1 MKEQRAKSQEQL
13 TCSLRAQFNNYKNV
27 GECRCH
33 IRSLL
38 FALCSL
44 SFVFC
49 TNTAEALENNY
60 GKWNFNL
67 SGYGMAGGVQTDE
80 DSGIMNDWQV
90 RAQASYRKSDNWL
103 FGAVVSHSAWNLDRE
118 DPFMDAFGYTQT
130 PWGRL
135 ELGWTDSI
143 ATKLGLGLPDV
154 GGMRIGR
161 DPLVYDFANPSP
173 MISETII
180 SDTSSA
186 LRANVVSVP
195 GPIQF
200 GFSFAPKNQ
209 HFDSATDFGIKY
221 KKAAGKTKMAL
232 SLGASFIDNP
242 DNLIGEIYA
251 PRTTADWRGAVSTGM
266 NLQYNS
272 WIWGVSAKA
281 VYDQNP
287 IGALSDGLAFGTG
300 VSYDFLKWSASAS
313 YMLSQVG
320 VFHDESDYFANTGI
334 VSIRYKIDQ
343 FWNVWTSGGIV
354 SAKHTSPFISA
365 GLMLKF

>member
-1 MKEQRAKSQEQL
+1 MIKKLILPLAFCIL
-13 TCSLRAQFNNYKNV
+13 P
-27 GECRCH
+27 
-33 IRSLL
+33 
-38 FALCSL
+38 FA
-44 SFVFC
+44 
-49 TNTAEALENNY
+49 ADALEADY
-60 GKWNFNL
+60 GNWNFNL
-67 SGYGMAGGVQTDE
+67 SGYGTAGGVQTD
-80 DSGIMNDWQV
+80 DNSGITNDWQV
-90 RAQASYRKSDNWL
+90 RAQASYRKSNDWL
-103 FGAVVSHSAWNLDRE
+103 FGAVLSQSAWNLDRE
-118 DPFMDAFGYTQT
+118 DPFIDAFGYTQT

-154 GGMRIGR
+154 GGLRIGR

-173 MISETII
+173 MLAETII
-180 SDTSSA
+180 SDTASA
-186 LRANVVSVP
+186 LRANVVSAP

-221 KKAAGKTKMAL
+221 KRAAGKTKLAL
-232 SLGASFIDNP
+232 SLGTSFIDNP

-251 PRTTADWRGAVSTGM
+251 PRTTADWRTQISTGM

-272 WIWGVSAKA
+272 WIWGIFAKA

-287 IGALSDGLAFGTG
+287 IGALSDGFALGTG

-313 YMLSQVG
+313 YMLSQIG
-320 VFHDESDYFANTGI
+320 VFHDGKDYFANTTI
-334 VSIRYKIDQ
+334 VSLRYKIDQ
-343 FWNVWTSGGIV
+343 FWNVWASGGIV
-354 SAKHTSPFISA
+354 SAKETSPFISA